1 MSGETRTN
9 VMSEKIVSPCIDKCF
24 TNGTNCTSCGRTND
38 EVQEWFDASEE
49 QRKII
54 LEKCVKRL
62 DPIAYDNWE
71 EQYEWKLDGQ

>member
-1 MSGETRTN
+1 MSN
-9 VMSEKIVSPCIDKCF
+9 KVLSPCIDRCF

-62 DPIAYDNWE
+62 DSEAYGHRE
-71 EQYEWKLDGQ
+71 EM

>member
-1 MSGETRTN
+1 MNLWTMSN
-9 VMSEKIVSPCIDKCF
+9 KVLSPCIDRCF
-24 TNGTNCTSCGRTND
+24 TNGTNCTSCGRTNE

-62 DPIAYDNWE
+62 DSEAYGHWE
-71 EQYEWKLDGQ
+71 EMYEYKKEEQEGP

>member
-1 MSGETRTN
+1 MSN
-9 VMSEKIVSPCIDKCF
+9 KVLSPCIDRCF

-62 DPIAYDNWE
+62 DSEAYGHWE
-71 EQYEWKLDGQ
+71 EMYEYKKEEQEGS

>member
-1 MSGETRTN
+1 MN
-9 VMSEKIVSPCIDKCF
+9 KVLSPCIDRCF
-24 TNGTNCTSCGRTND
+24 TNGTNCTSCGRTNE

-62 DPIAYDNWE
+62 DSEAYGHWE
-71 EQYEWKLDGQ
+71 EMYEYKKEEQEGS